1 MGEKR
6 EREGG
11 MEEEKV
17 GRREGDIRYL
27 KRAHKLKKNVSRE
40 YLARR

>member
-1 MGEKR
+1 
-6 EREGG
+6 

-17 GRREGDIRYL
+17 GRREGDIRHL